1 MLASIKKFFD
11 SHLTGA
17 DSQSEDS
24 TEHRLKVATVALLLE
39 TSRADFNV
47 HDDELVAV
55 ATHAQQY
62 FSLSDDETSELLK
75 LAEEEASNA
84 TCYHEF
90 TSLINQSYTQQE
102 KIAIVEMMWR
112 VAYADK
118 ELEKYEEALVRK
130 IADLLY
136 VPHAAFISAKL
147 KVKQELGLE

>member
-11 SHLTGA
+11 SHLTIA

-24 TEHRLKVATVALLLE
+24 PEHRLKVATVALLLE
-39 TSRADFNV
+39 TTRADFNV
-47 HDDELVAV
+47 HDDELAAV
-55 ATHAQQY
+55 ATHAQQF
-62 FSLSDDETSELLK
+62 FSLSDDETRELLE

-90 TSLINQSYTQQE
+90 TSLINQSYTLQE

-118 ELEKYEEALVRK
+118 QLEKYEEALVRK